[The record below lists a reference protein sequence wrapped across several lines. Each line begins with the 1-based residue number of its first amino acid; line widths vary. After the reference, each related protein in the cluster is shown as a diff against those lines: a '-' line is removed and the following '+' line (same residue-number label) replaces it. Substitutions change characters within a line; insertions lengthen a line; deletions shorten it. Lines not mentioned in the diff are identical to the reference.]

1 MLRFDK
7 QRSQVIGPGGCLDI
21 RQGDEVARKLAMLI
35 EGECGA
41 ESKKDVAAE
50 YGFSRQRYFQLRKD
64 FIAGGT
70 AALCSFKRGPKKRSR
85 RTEEAVRQII
95 RYRFLDPDIT
105 EDVIAQKLRQQ
116 GKPITSRSVQRTL
129 KEFGLQKKTLRK
141 SSDS

>member
-1 MLRFDK
+1 MLSFDK
-7 QRSQVIGPGGCLDI
+7 QRSQIVGPGGCLDI
-21 RQGDEVARKLAMLI
+21 HQGDEVARKLAMLI
-35 EGECGA
+35 EGECGT

-50 YGFSRQRYFQLRKD
+50 HGFSRQRYFQVRQD
-64 FIAGGT
+64 FIAGGA
-70 AALCSFKRGPKKRSR
+70 AALCSVKRGPRRRSR
-85 RTEEAVRQII
+85 RTDEVVRQII

-141 SSDS
+141 SSRS